1 MQSRKAAWHL
11 SQNGPRPSAQTQ
23 VCFSTHPT
31 LWHAGIVTCTP
42 LRSVTSN
49 NATACR
55 CPTHPA
61 NHFLTN
67 GTETSSRT
75 ARSAYAETLEGPR
88 LATPHHPHWKV
99 ATRTPKDGY
108 RHSVGD
114 ESIGRRACSINM
126 SSVAKETQDPG
137 ERLDA
142 VLPAAEG
149 DHVMDG
155 DVGAQRSK
163 HNL

>member
-1 MQSRKAAWHL
+1 
-11 SQNGPRPSAQTQ
+11 
-23 VCFSTHPT
+23 
-31 LWHAGIVTCTP
+31 
-42 LRSVTSN
+42 
-49 NATACR
+49 
-55 CPTHPA
+55 
-61 NHFLTN
+61 
-67 GTETSSRT
+67 
-75 ARSAYAETLEGPR
+75 
-88 LATPHHPHWKV
+88 
-99 ATRTPKDGY
+99 
-108 RHSVGD
+108 
-114 ESIGRRACSINM
+114 M